1 MLDDLVTGEGDGG
14 KHPAMS
20 LMAVGE
26 RFASSAEME
35 AYEAGPH
42 PLELLLPVP
51 FYNSENTLDDPTET
65 DLEILAAL
73 QITVEEWRELIHP
86 WSKAS

>member
-1 MLDDLVTGEGDGG
+1 MLDDLVQSEGDGE
-14 KHPAMS
+14 KRPPMS
-20 LMAVGE
+20 LMVVPE
-26 RFASSAEME
+26 RAASSAEIE
-35 AYEAGPH
+35 ADEAGPH
-42 PLELLLPVP
+42 PLDALLPIP
-51 FYNSENTLDDPTET
+51 FYNQDGTLDDPTET